1 MVYVWKM
8 ASKVAVSLRM
18 SNPLLR
24 TASCYRQLAWAS
36 SLGSGLQVIA
46 HSAEFNGDLLR
57 PGDIFI
63 SRADGRTDPELIGRA
78 SNGHTGIV
86 VSSSSNITQTVE
98 GNTNTLGS
106 RNGDRVAARAR
117 SPSSFLAVIRIPS
130 WQ

>member
-1 MVYVWKM
+1 M
-8 ASKVAVSLRM
+8 
-18 SNPLLR
+18 
-24 TASCYRQLAWAS
+24 
-36 SLGSGLQVIA
+36 GSGLQVIA
-46 HSAEFNGDLLR
+46 QSSEFRGDQLR

-63 SRADGRTDPELIGRA
+63 LRADGRTDPALIGKA

-86 VSSSSNITQTVE
+86 VRSSVSVTETVE
-98 GNTNTLGS
+98 GNTSALGS